1 MKITH
6 IYFRYPLYSRGC
18 YLTEYLRYLGENDV
32 SSVLISEK
40 YPNGAELPVVKN
52 LTYLWVSRDKS
63 ELSFIFRVFK
73 YLSHVEIRTSDVYH
87 SIGTRGV
94 LFGFI
99 AKLIYHKKFVV
110 TVEMVGD
117 SSGGFLS
124 HLSVFSYR
132 YILKLCKPYKIILWS
147 QYYKDKY
154 FKNWNNAVVVPPG
167 IKIIDRSVSRT
178 ASWDGPGMAELK
190 IHFVKPLYKPNGTAA
205 ITLLDALETYK
216 KKYGSSYK
224 LTLYFRGENQEQEV
238 IDHIKELD
246 AEANVIIEKFLPFDA
261 VNDAIRSSDI
271 TILPFSYAPTVSRS
285 LLEAMM
291 VGQLVLVTKYGEIST
306 IIKDGQN
313 GFFISEDSEEIADKI
328 HYVLALS
335 KTQKESIKNNAR
347 LSVEKN
353 YNSVINFERNMKIFE
368 TSIRNA

>member
-154 FKNWNNAVVVPPG
+154 FKN
-167 IKIIDRSVSRT
+167 
-178 ASWDGPGMAELK
+178 
-190 IHFVKPLYKPNGTAA
+190 
-205 ITLLDALETYK
+205 
-216 KKYGSSYK
+216 
-224 LTLYFRGENQEQEV
+224 
-238 IDHIKELD
+238 
-246 AEANVIIEKFLPFDA
+246 
-261 VNDAIRSSDI
+261 
-271 TILPFSYAPTVSRS
+271 
-285 LLEAMM
+285 
-291 VGQLVLVTKYGEIST
+291 
-306 IIKDGQN
+306 
-313 GFFISEDSEEIADKI
+313 
-328 HYVLALS
+328 LS
-335 KTQKESIKNNAR
+335 G
-347 LSVEKN
+347 L
-353 YNSVINFERNMKIFE
+353 
-368 TSIRNA
+368 